1 VFVLHLLLHGNVGI
15 KGPVGHIR
23 VCVTYMRTCYIFYIF
38 LDFVIGG
45 KQFCPSDDICF
56 PVDVSG
62 DTMWPRKEMCF
73 L

>member
-1 VFVLHLLLHGNVGI
+1 
-15 KGPVGHIR
+15 
-23 VCVTYMRTCYIFYIF
+23 MYIFYIF

-62 DTMWPRKEMCF
+62 DTMWPRKKCVFCKRFNIGTCTFRVVSFIE
-73 L
+73 LHVVLLTEYIEL